1 MRKTVQEW
9 LESHQNGNGMGKK
22 KRRGGARVGV
32 GAGKAPVKKA
42 GRKKVKRKPR

>member
-22 KRRGGARVGV
+22 TRRGG
-32 GAGKAPVKKA
+32 GKHGIGLGKTPVKKA
-42 GRKKVKRKPR
+42 VRKKVKRKPR